1 MGAMVVALALLVA
14 AVAEAAEW
22 GAIRAGESTQ
32 SAVRTQL
39 GQATKVASTKVEG
52 YDTVQWVYEGA
63 QAPRGMTRV
72 TIDFGLLTPQGYR
85 PDVVR
90 QMILQPKPGVFTRKT
105 ILDGWGQPDVA
116 SVEDD
121 KKVAGYR
128 SGLFVYF
135 DKAGEVVE
143 RMYFTPPQPLG
154 QGAAPPRR

>member
-1 MGAMVVALALLVA
+1 MRAVIAALALLVA
-14 AVAEAAEW
+14 AVAHAAEW
-22 GAIRAGESTQ
+22 DAIRAGESTQ

-39 GQATKVASTKVEG
+39 GQATKVASMKVEG
-52 YDTVQWVYEGA
+52 YDTVQWIYEGP

-90 QMILQPKPGVFTRKT
+90 QMILVPKPGVFTRKT

-116 SVEDD
+116 AVEGD
-121 KKVAGYR
+121 KKVAAYR

-135 DKAGEVVE
+135 DKDGQVVE

-154 QGAAPPRR
+154 QGAPPPRR